1 MHMLL
6 LKLNLNKWVTTR
18 PRNGKIVVPRLDYFL
33 VFVLE
38 YKILGIDLGLQTIS
52 HLQLHSFFVILVL
65 VLDIDTYMKFIT

>member
-6 LKLNLNKWVTTR
+6 LKLNLSKGW
-18 PRNGKIVVPRLDYFL
+18 PLDQIHGKIAVPRLDYFL

-65 VLDIDTYMKFIT
+65 VLDIDTYMEFIT